1 MDATQNKSNLNPFS
15 TFLII
20 GTAWAFDALDVG
32 LLSFVMPLIR
42 KEWLLTQS
50 PNGPGE
56 FCQFNRNDCW
66 RLFIRS
72 LG

>member
-1 MDATQNKSNLNPFS
+1 MDATQNKSSLNPFS

-42 KEWLLTQS
+42 K
-50 PNGPGE
+50 NG
-56 FCQFNRNDCW
+56 CLRNPKRDW
-66 RLFIRS
+66 
-72 LG
+72 